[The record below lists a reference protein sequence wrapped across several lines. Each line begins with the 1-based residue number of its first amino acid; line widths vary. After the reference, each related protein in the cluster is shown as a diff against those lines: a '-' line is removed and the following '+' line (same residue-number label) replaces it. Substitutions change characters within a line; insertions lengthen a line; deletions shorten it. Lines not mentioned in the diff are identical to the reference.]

1 MAKTIPAT
9 PLPFPNGATGLD
21 LPTQPTHRMKHTLSS
36 LMKYALCALVA
47 VGSMATAA
55 AEEKAVSATG
65 SYTWS
70 MPGRDGGAERKFS
83 MTLTQDGGK
92 LTGKVK
98 SPGREGAETETE
110 IADGS
115 VKAGE
120 VSFTV
125 TREWN
130 GNKRTSTYTGKLTAD
145 AITGKIT
152 SKDREGND
160 QSRDWTAKREAAK

>member
-1 MAKTIPAT
+1 
-9 PLPFPNGATGLD
+9 
-21 LPTQPTHRMKHTLSS
+21 MKHSLSS
-36 LMKYALCALVA
+36 LMKFALCALVA
-47 VGSMATAA
+47 VAGTVATAS
-55 AEEKAVSATG
+55 AEEKAASATG
-65 SYTWS
+65 TWTWAL
-70 MPGRDGGAERKFS
+70 PGRDGGAERKIS
-83 MTLTQDGGK
+83 ATLVQDGEK

-98 SPGREGAETETE
+98 SPGRDGAQTETE
-110 IADGS
+110 IAEGS

-125 TREWN
+125 TREFN
-130 GNKRTSTYTGKLTAD
+130 GNKRTSKYTGKLTAD